1 MKLYGSNTSPYVR
14 KVRIQALEGEYWDQ
28 IDFFE
33 MATAPTNPNMDNIN
47 PLKKVPALETDDGQV
62 LFDSRVVCEYLD
74 QALGGGRTFPA
85 DGNVRWEALRLQA
98 LGDGLL
104 DAALLARYEHSLR
117 PELARWNDWYDGQ
130 MMKIDGALAE
140 MEGSTAS
147 FGDRMDIG
155 TITVACALGYLD
167 FRFPKKDWRNSNTA
181 LTAWFEV
188 MMARP
193 SVSGTVPPQ

>member
-33 MATAPTNPNMDNIN
+33 IATAPTNPNMNNVN

-74 QALGGGRTFPA
+74 QAFGRGPDVSGGRR
-85 DGNVRWEALRLQA
+85 DVRWEALRLQA

-104 DAALLARYEHSLR
+104 DAALLARYEHLLR
-117 PELARWNDWYDGQ
+117 PASARWTTGP
-130 MMKIDGALAE
+130 
-140 MEGSTAS
+140 T
-147 FGDRMDIG
+147 DR
-155 TITVACALGYLD
+155 
-167 FRFPKKDWRNSNTA
+167 
-181 LTAWFEV
+181 
-188 MMARP
+188 
-193 SVSGTVPPQ
+193 

>member
-14 KVRIQALEGEYWDQ
+14 KVRIQALEGGYWDQ

-33 MATAPTNPNMDNIN
+33 MATAFWMW
-47 PLKKVPALETDDGQV
+47 
-62 LFDSRVVCEYLD
+62 RC
-74 QALGGGRTFPA
+74 
-85 DGNVRWEALRLQA
+85 W
-98 LGDGLL
+98 
-104 DAALLARYEHSLR
+104 RYEHSQR
-117 PELARWNDWYDGQ
+117 PELARWKDWSDGQ

-155 TITVACALGYLD
+155 TITVAGCLD
-167 FRFPKKDWRNSNTA
+167 FRFPTKDWRNSNTA
-181 LTAWFEV
+181 LADWFEV